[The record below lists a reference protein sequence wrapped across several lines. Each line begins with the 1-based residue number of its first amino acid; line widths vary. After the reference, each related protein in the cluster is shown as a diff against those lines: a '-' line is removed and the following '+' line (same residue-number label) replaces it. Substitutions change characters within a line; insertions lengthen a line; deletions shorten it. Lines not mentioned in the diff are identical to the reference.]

1 MPFASRAA
9 AICIGKR
16 LHTSISA
23 HTTAKYVLLL
33 HGAPTVATIAAHNL
47 STVSK
52 TGTVVDVLDIYGFFC
67 SVTFW
72 RHFIF
77 WAFLPVLH

>member
-1 MPFASRAA
+1 MPFAACR
-9 AICIGKR
+9 R
-16 LHTSISA
+16 HLHRQTFA
-23 HTTAKYVLLL
+23 HLDFCAHTAKYVLLL
-33 HGAPTVATIAAHNL
+33 HGASTVATIAAHNL

-52 TGTVVDVLDIYGFFC
+52 TGTVVDVLDIYGFFR